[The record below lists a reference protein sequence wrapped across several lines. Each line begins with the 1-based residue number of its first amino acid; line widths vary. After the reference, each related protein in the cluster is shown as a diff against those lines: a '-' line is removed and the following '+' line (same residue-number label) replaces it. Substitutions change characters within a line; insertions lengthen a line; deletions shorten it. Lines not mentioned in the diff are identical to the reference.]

1 MFSFFFSNV
10 LQSAE
15 DWNTSSQWLEINFKK
30 REDFVYLDS
39 SLVSNM
45 TGYYIYLIIAILLLC
60 KNKLMYKVLTSF
72 K

>member
-1 MFSFFFSNV
+1 MFSFFFSNI

>member
-1 MFSFFFSNV
+1 MFSFFFYNI